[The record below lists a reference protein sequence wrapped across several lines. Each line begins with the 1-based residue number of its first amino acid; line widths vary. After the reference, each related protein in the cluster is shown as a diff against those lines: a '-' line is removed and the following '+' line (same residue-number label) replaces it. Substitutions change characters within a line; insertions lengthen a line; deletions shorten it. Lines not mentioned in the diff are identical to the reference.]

1 MKNIV
6 KRPYREMC
14 DFYKVYN
21 FMVKN
26 FTTDCK
32 NGCYPPLF
40 EYSLA
45 TPWSDNS
52 QNHRFAIWEEDDEV
66 VAFCWYESGIGEAFF
81 NLTDEYNF
89 LIPEMMDHAEQRLSD
104 DKGKVKLKIYDGQQ
118 AIVKEA
124 LDRGYQISWR
134 EKQGIIDFSE
144 TKLDAPLPNGYLFEP
159 VEECDAEKLDEMTW
173 RGFDNEGEPEIDVES
188 GLHTEAAPNATPELD
203 VIIKTEEGEYVCYAG
218 MWWVPENKLAY
229 LEPLCT
235 VPEHRRKGLAR
246 AALSELYRRTS
257 RLGARYMS
265 GGTDEFYYKIG
276 YKKGYELLYLEK
288 F

>member
-1 MKNIV
+1 MRNIV

-14 DFYKVYN
+14 DFNKVYN

-26 FTTDCK
+26 FTPDCK
-32 NGCYPPLF
+32 NGCFPPFF

-52 QNHRFAIWEEDDEV
+52 QNHRFAIWEKDDEI

-89 LIPEMMDHAEQRLSD
+89 LIPEMMDYAEQRLSD
-104 DKGKVKLKIYDGQQ
+104 DKGKTKLKIYDGQQ
-118 AIVKEA
+118 AVLKEA

-134 EKQGIIDFSE
+134 EKTGIIDFNE
-144 TKLDAPLPNGYLFEP
+144 TKLNASLPKGYLFETAQ
-159 VEECDAEKLDEMTW
+159 EYNAEKLDEMTW

-188 GLHTEAAPNATPELD
+188 GLHKEAAPNATPELD
-203 VIIKTEEGEYVCYAG
+203 VIIKTEAGEYVCYAG
-218 MWWVPENKLAY
+218 MWWVPEIKLAY

-235 VPEHRRKGLAR
+235 VPEHRRKGVAK
-246 AALSELYRRTS
+246 AALSELYRRTAL
-257 RLGARYMS
+257 LGARYMS
-265 GGTDEFYYKIG
+265 GGTNEFYYKIG
-276 YKKGYELLYLEK
+276 YKKGYELLYLER

>member
-1 MKNIV
+1 MRNIV

-14 DFYKVYN
+14 DFYKVYH
-21 FMVKN
+21 FMIKT
-26 FTTDCK
+26 FTPNCK
-32 NGCYPPLF
+32 NGCYPPFF

-52 QNHRFAIWEEDDEV
+52 QNHRFAIWEENNEV

-81 NLTDEYNF
+81 NVTEEYSF
-89 LIPEMMDHAEQRLSD
+89 LIPEMMDHAEQRLCD
-104 DKGKVKLKIYDGQQ
+104 NNGKIKLKIHAAQQ
-118 AIVKEA
+118 AVLKEA

-134 EKQGIIDFSE
+134 EEQGILDFNE
-144 TKLDAPLPNGYLFEP
+144 TQLDAPLPKGYLFEP
-159 VEECDAEKLDEMTW
+159 VENCDAEKLDAMTW

-203 VIIKTEEGEYVCYAG
+203 VIIKTEDGEYVCYAG

-235 VPEHRRKGLAR
+235 VPEHRRKGLAK
-246 AALSELYRRTS
+246 AALSELYRKTS
-257 RLGARYMS
+257 RLGAMYMS
-265 GGTDEFYYKIG
+265 GGTNEFYYKIG